1 MSGAHILLTGA
12 AGGIGTLLRRTLAR
26 EGEILRLND
35 IAPMGAAGAG
45 EEIMQGDLAD
55 AAFTHALCRD
65 VDAIVHMAGNRKE
78 SPWERLIG
86 PNLIAATN
94 LWEAA
99 RANGVGRIIFGSS
112 NHVVGMYPAG
122 QVLDERTPP
131 LPDSRYAVTKIFAE
145 GLGSL
150 YADKFGIKSFLIRIG
165 SYEPKPSSLRSLST
179 WISPRDLTAIVRV
192 GLDADYHCET
202 VFGVSRNTRA
212 WCDNARAFALG
223 YAPQDDAEEHLA
235 DIDATAGPTGAVASA
250 LQGGGSA
257 AKEFAGDLDMLQR
270 RGRR

>member
-1 MSGAHILLTGA
+1 MSGPRILLTGA

-26 EGEILRLND
+26 KGEILRLND
-35 IAPMGAAGAG
+35 IAPMGAAGPG
-45 EEIMQGDLAD
+45 EEMMQGDLAD
-55 AAFTHALCRD
+55 ADFTHALCRD

-99 RANGVGRIIFGSS
+99 RVNGVKRIVFGSS

-122 QVLDERTPP
+122 EILDERDLPR
-131 LPDSRYAVTKIFAE
+131 PDSRYAVTKIFVE

-150 YADKFGIKSFLIRIG
+150 YADKYGIKGFLIRIG
-165 SYEPKPSSLRSLST
+165 SYEPKPSSLRALST

-202 VFGVSRNTRA
+202 VFGISRNTRA
-212 WCDNARAFALG
+212 WCDNARAIALG
-223 YAPQDDAEEHLA
+223 YDPQDDAEDYLA
-235 DIDATAGPTGAVASA
+235 EIDPEAGPAGMVAAS

-257 AKEFAGDLDMLQR
+257 AKEFAGDLDMLRR